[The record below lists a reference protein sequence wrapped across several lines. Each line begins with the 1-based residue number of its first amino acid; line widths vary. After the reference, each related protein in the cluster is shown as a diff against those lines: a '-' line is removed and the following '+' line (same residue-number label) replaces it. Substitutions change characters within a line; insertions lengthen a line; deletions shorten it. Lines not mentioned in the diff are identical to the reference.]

1 MTRIELEKVADVFFP
16 DRRALHLVDVS
27 DIVAQLTRK
36 HDWKKVENETD
47 AVKIEREV
55 WLVNVYLLTLL
66 LHQYRYNVKLP
77 SVLVPQDLKWSK
89 LEKENIKYFVQ
100 NVKCCSLI
108 YTLQFGDSQRPYLVR
123 ILRTTVMVRV
133 GGGWITLTEFLQ
145 KHDPCRGKTVLIMP
159 L

>member
-89 LEKENIKYFVQ
+89 LKKKNLKFVS
-100 NVKCCSLI
+100 K
-108 YTLQFGDSQRPYLVR
+108 
-123 ILRTTVMVRV
+123 
-133 GGGWITLTEFLQ
+133 
-145 KHDPCRGKTVLIMP
+145 
-159 L
+159 

>member
-36 HDWKKVENETD
+36 HQM
-47 AVKIEREV
+47 KIEREV
-55 WLVNVYLLTLL
+55 WLVNAFLLTLL

-89 LEKENIKYFVQ
+89 LKKKNLKFVS
-100 NVKCCSLI
+100 K
-108 YTLQFGDSQRPYLVR
+108 
-123 ILRTTVMVRV
+123 
-133 GGGWITLTEFLQ
+133 
-145 KHDPCRGKTVLIMP
+145 
-159 L
+159 

>member
-55 WLVNVYLLTLL
+55 
-66 LHQYRYNVKLP
+66 
-77 SVLVPQDLKWSK
+77 
-89 LEKENIKYFVQ
+89 
-100 NVKCCSLI
+100 
-108 YTLQFGDSQRPYLVR
+108 
-123 ILRTTVMVRV
+123 
-133 GGGWITLTEFLQ
+133 
-145 KHDPCRGKTVLIMP
+145 
-159 L
+159 